1 MSYNTFTTSV
11 LSLAN
16 TAAVELPVGTTTN
29 ISNMR
34 FYVLGL
40 GPIGC
45 LLAHNLRSVLPR
57 AHPITLIYKSARQAW
72 TPKNAAAT
80 ITIENQGVRQST
92 DGYDI
97 EVFDKYS
104 GTGGGIR
111 FNSQLSREESAAFTP
126 SDEDLRIEPIEAIF
140 ISTKAHST
148 AAALSHLAPR
158 LTSRSTIVLLQNGM
172 GIYEDLVQRIF
183 RNPESRPHFILAS
196 ITHGAWAK
204 SPFHVVHAGVGDITF
219 GIVPD
224 NRQRDFEV
232 SVADGSKSL
241 FERSL
246 DLDDITR
253 PGDPSFDQY
262 RSLRHTVGALRS
274 LDALACKWN
283 PIADVQLAMRK
294 KLVVNA
300 VLNSLTAILGCR
312 NGGLFKDSSSRHLM
326 RSVCE
331 EAAAAFHAQIEA
343 DMQTW
348 LDSLDPGV
356 DKNQVPVGRVS
367 KELGADVL
375 EREVLRVANLTRGN
389 MSSMLS
395 DVRKNNP
402 TEVDF
407 FNGYL
412 VRLGEQYGIPMPVNK
427 SLVQLVTMRSA
438 IPIDQTF

>member
-1 MSYNTFTTSV
+1 
-11 LSLAN
+11 
-16 TAAVELPVGTTTN
+16 
-29 ISNMR
+29 MR

-57 AHPITLIYKSARQAW
+57 AHPITLIYKTAKQAW
-72 TPKNAAAT
+72 TPKNAAAK
-80 ITIENQGVRQST
+80 ITVENQGVRQST
-92 DGYDI
+92 DGFDI
-97 EVFDKYS
+97 EVLDKYS
-104 GTGGGIR
+104 GTGGGVR
-111 FNSQLSREESAAFTP
+111 FNPQLSREESAVFTP
-126 SDEDLRIEPIEAIF
+126 SDEDLRTEPIEALF
-140 ISTKAHST
+140 ISTKAYST
-148 AAALSHLAPR
+148 APALAHLAPR

-204 SPFHVVHAGVGDITF
+204 SPFHVVHAGIGDITF

-224 NRQRDFEV
+224 HRKRDFEA
-232 SVADGSKSL
+232 SMADESKPL
-241 FERSL
+241 YERSL
-246 DLDDITR
+246 ALDDITR
-253 PGDPSFDQY
+253 PGDPLFDQY
-262 RSLRHTVGALRS
+262 RSLRHTVAALRS
-274 LDALACKWN
+274 LDALACRWS

-294 KLVVNA
+294 KLAVNA
-300 VLNSLTAILGCR
+300 ILNPLTAILGCR
-312 NGGLFKDSSSRHLM
+312 NGDLLKDKSSQQLVRGI
-326 RSVCE
+326 CE

-343 DMQTW
+343 DTQTW

-356 DKNQVPVGRVS
+356 DKSQVPMGRVS
-367 KELGADVL
+367 KELGADAL
-375 EREVLRVANLTRGN
+375 EREVLRVANVTRGN

-407 FNGYL
+407 LNGYL
-412 VRLGEQYGIPMPVNK
+412 VRLGEQYNVHMPINRA
-427 SLVQLVTMRSA
+427 LVQLVEMRCA